1 MLTGETADKI
11 TMIRYNNNNEIS
23 ELNQNPGVQ
32 AVVIWNVNIH
42 RQIGRP
48 MERRHQIDDM

>member
-11 TMIRYNNNNEIS
+11 TIIRYNNNNEIS